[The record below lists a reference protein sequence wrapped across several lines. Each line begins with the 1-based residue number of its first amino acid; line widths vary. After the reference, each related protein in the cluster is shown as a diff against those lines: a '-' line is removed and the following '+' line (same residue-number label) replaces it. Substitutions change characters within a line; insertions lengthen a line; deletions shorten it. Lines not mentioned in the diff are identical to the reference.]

1 MKAAK
6 KNPFRKIIYTPEN
19 IGGPCMIVRPM
30 TDAEAIELAEWVKKR
45 KAALKAKQLKQ

>member
-1 MKAAK
+1 
-6 KNPFRKIIYTPEN
+6 
-19 IGGPCMIVRPM
+19 MIVRPM